1 MSYFYLDKLIK
12 RKEVERQFYQSIKNS
27 SWKRMHC
34 VTGWIF
40 LTGETNLLQEL
51 DRWGRIF

>member
-1 MSYFYLDKLIK
+1 MSYFYLDKFIK
-12 RKEVERQFYQSIKNS
+12 RKEVERQFYQSIKKS
-27 SWKRMHC
+27 TWKRMHC

-51 DRWGRIF
+51 DR

>member
-1 MSYFYLDKLIK
+1 MSYFYLDKFIK
-12 RKEVERQFYQSIKNS
+12 RKEVERQFYQSIKKS
-27 SWKRMHC
+27 TWKRMHC

-51 DRWGRIF
+51 GGWGRIF